1 MVSTS
6 SDGASLGQCQHEAV
20 QSQTSPCSCRNY
32 AFSSAAAVL
41 RHCSRQGQHR
51 RLIPGALLH
60 AWPAA
65 LICALCGAGP
75 AQEYFNRLST
85 ALKEAYAWLED
96 LGQHAA
102 HGTAA
107 RLLGVMN
114 RASALWAA
122 LMASLGEGS
131 AGRWISC
138 N

>member
-1 MVSTS
+1 MVSNS
-6 SDGASLGQCQHEAV
+6 SDGARLRQCQHEAV
-20 QSQTSPCSCRNY
+20 QSQTNACLSRTRAS
-32 AFSSAAAVL
+32 SSAAAVL
-41 RHCSRQGQHR
+41 RHCSRQGQR
-51 RLIPGALLH
+51 FRLIPGALLH
-60 AWPAA
+60 ALPAA

-75 AQEYFNRLST
+75 AQEYFDRLAT

-102 HGTAA
+102 HEAAA

-131 AGRWISC
+131 AGR
-138 N
+138 